1 MSPYNRSTYRYTP
14 ILAWMLQPNI
24 TISPL
29 FGKVL
34 FVLFDVLSGYLIY
47 VMLMSEKTGQVRSL
61 QCAFMW
67 LLNPLPIV
75 VSCRG
80 NAESIMSFLVL
91 LSLRLFQ
98 QNRIILGAVVY
109 ALSVHVKIYPLTY
122 GVALY
127 LYYSRNNEEGGQRL
141 TLQWIQEKLR
151 PSKENTTLVGVF
163 LFTFV
168 ILTGKCYQR

>member
-1 MSPYNRSTYRYTP
+1 
-14 ILAWMLQPNI
+14 MLQPNI

-47 VMLMSEKTGQVRSL
+47 VILMSEKTGQVRSL
-61 QCAFMW
+61 QCASMW
-67 LLNPLPIV
+67 LFNPLPIV

-98 QNRIILGAVVY
+98 QNRITLGAVVY

-122 GVALY
+122 CAALY
-127 LYYSRNNEEGGQRL
+127 LYYSRNTEEGGQRL
-141 TLQWIQEKLR
+141 SMQWIQEKLW
-151 PSKENTTLVGVF
+151 PSRENATLVWVSSF
-163 LFTFV
+163 IFV
-168 ILTGKCYQR
+168 ILTGTCYQM